1 MKPDKPLSA
10 WLAPGANP
18 FGQPHQ
24 HDYGKISRM
33 LDGWKQSPGP
43 ELLFVKLGSRA
54 AIAKQLRDSRVAV
67 PGRSQLANFIHAW
80 LYENAPDWYWK
91 SE

>member
-24 HDYGKISRM
+24 HDYGKILECST
-33 LDGWKQSPGP
+33 G
-43 ELLFVKLGSRA
+43 GSRA
-54 AIAKQLRDSRVAV
+54 LAQNFYLSNLAAGQQLQSSFVIREWQSRAD
-67 PGRSQLANFIHAW
+67 LN
-80 LYENAPDWYWK
+80 
-91 SE
+91 